1 MASQH
6 PHHPV
11 RNPEEAQKR
20 RGPWTGQEDS
30 KLMQLI
36 RDEKQLNWVIISQKL
51 GTRSAKQCRE
61 RYHQNLN
68 PALCHDPITEVEGR
82 FIMQFVQT
90 HGKKWA
96 EIARH
101 LEHRS
106 DNTVKNWWNGN
117 HNREAK
123 RQQRRLRRTSPVEH
137 GSPQQQQPLPDFR
150 PSRPARL
157 ELSGLHEGRPHMAA
171 PLTPP
176 AHTPTSDTYSPR
188 YHETAHHWTYYQ
200 YSTSPYQHARRDPPR
215 FGPQQSING
224 APPYSSMYHAS
235 TQTTAQRGS
244 PPSLPPLQDVVP
256 GHYTDGQRHSVED
269 QRSPQHYR
277 GDDVPR
283 SQQHDNRLVQDR
295 WRDEHTHRGDGF
307 LWPSSQHA
315 PPHGHGL
322 ITAPSST
329 APNSPAQPSP
339 TTTTAT
345 RSPSDS
351 PVIESPETREL
362 SLELKREDS
371 HRTSRISTIRSLL
384 N

>member
-1 MASQH
+1 M
-6 PHHPV
+6 
-11 RNPEEAQKR
+11 E
-20 RGPWTGQEDS
+20 
-30 KLMQLI
+30 LI
-36 RDEKQLNWVIISQKL
+36 HTEKQFNWVIISQKL

-68 PALCHDPITEVEGR
+68 PALCHDPITETEGT
-82 FIMQFVQT
+82 FIMDFVRT

-123 RQQRRLRRTSPVEH
+123 RHQRRLRRTSPAEH
-137 GSPQQQQPLPDFR
+137 GSPPQQQPLPDFR
-150 PSRPARL
+150 PSRPTRL

-176 AHTPTSDTYSPR
+176 AHTPTSESYSPR
-188 YHETAHHWTYYQ
+188 YHETAHHWNYYQ
-200 YSTSPYQHARRDPPR
+200 YSTSPYQHARRDPPH
-215 FGPQQSING
+215 FGPQHAISG
-224 APPYSSMYHAS
+224 APPYSSMSAS
-235 TQTTAQRGS
+235 TQSTAQLGS
-244 PPSLPPLQDVVP
+244 PPSLPPIHDVVP
-256 GHYTDGQRHSVED
+256 GHYTDVRRHSVQE
-269 QRSPQHYR
+269 QRPRQHYR
-277 GDDVPR
+277 SDDVPR
-283 SQQHDNRLVQDR
+283 SQQHDNRLGQER

-307 LWPSSQHA
+307 PWPPPQHA

-329 APNSPAQPSP
+329 APNSPAQHSP
-339 TTTTAT
+339 TTTAAT
-345 RSPSDS
+345 RSPSYS
-351 PVIESPETREL
+351 PVSESADTPEL
-362 SLELKREDS
+362 PHHAKREAS
-371 HRTSRISTIRSLL
+371 PRGHRNISIRGLL